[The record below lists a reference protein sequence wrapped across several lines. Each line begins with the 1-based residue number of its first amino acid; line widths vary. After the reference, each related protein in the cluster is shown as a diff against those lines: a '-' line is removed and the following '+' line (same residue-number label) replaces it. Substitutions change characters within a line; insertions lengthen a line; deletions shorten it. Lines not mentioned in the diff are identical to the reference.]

1 MSFMKVLLIFAL
13 LLLLVSPVF
22 ADTKGNP
29 DILKRNIID
38 DCQGVDEFGNCIL
51 NEETE
56 PINER
61 LTRTITKMGT
71 STATGLG
78 IPESSDL
85 VIVAIIIIAVVAIGI
100 FILRE
105 ASG

>member
-1 MSFMKVLLIFAL
+1 MSFMKGLLIFAL
-13 LLLLVSPVF
+13 LLLLVSPAF

-38 DCQGVDEFGNCIL
+38 DCEGIDEFGNCIL

-85 VIVAIIIIAVVAIGI
+85 VIVAIIVIALIAIVI
-100 FILRE
+100 FVLRE